1 MLYAGTFLAAGGW
14 PRLLTSRVRP
24 TRWVP
29 RPSRSLNITLQRA
42 GAARTILLQVVKSLG
57 LGFANSGFEVRD
69 WCWRIARFLLADPNV
84 VAALLLHYALRSNVR
99 DDCRCEL

>member
-1 MLYAGTFLAAGGW
+1 VPNERLRARLGDHLSDCKPLKTSEGSENDPFAGRQIAGTGLREQW
-14 PRLLTSRVRP
+14 LR
-24 TRWVP
+24 
-29 RPSRSLNITLQRA
+29 
-42 GAARTILLQVVKSLG
+42 GA
-57 LGFANSGFEVRD
+57 RD